1 MDGRG
6 FSSKAVLT
14 LSVRENVTAEAVHA
28 SLDRIF
34 EATGCTACG
43 LLGFDLAILT
53 IDDDWSRKFGQVF
66 ELGRA
71 GKLDQVES
79 ISVLGG

>member
-6 FSSKAVLT
+6 SLKPVLT
-14 LSVRENVTAEAVHA
+14 LSLRENASAEAVHA

-43 LLGFDLAILT
+43 LLGFDLQIAT
-53 IDDDWSRKFGQVF
+53 IDDDWSRKFSQVF

-71 GKLDQVES
+71 GGLKEVEAIS
-79 ISVLGG
+79 IGPG

>member
-6 FSSKAVLT
+6 SSKAVLT
-14 LSVRENVTAEAVHA
+14 LSLRENVSAEAVHA

-53 IDDDWSRKFGQVF
+53 IDDDWSRKFGQVL
-66 ELGRA
+66 ELNRA
-71 GKLDQVES
+71 GGLKEVEA
-79 ISVLGG
+79 ISLRAG